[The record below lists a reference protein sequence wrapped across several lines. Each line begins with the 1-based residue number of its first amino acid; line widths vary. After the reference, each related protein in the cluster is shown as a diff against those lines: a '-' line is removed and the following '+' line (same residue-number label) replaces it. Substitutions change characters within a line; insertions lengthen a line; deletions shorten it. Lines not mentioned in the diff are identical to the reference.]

1 MSGQEGDK
9 IPVGKT
15 IAFPID
21 LAPKVALVKP
31 ATDGKP
37 QTQQTFRTIGQPP
50 MRLIAGAVQTSGTA
64 QIIQTHLMPQ
74 AMIKQVDTSGRTQIT
89 ALPARSL
96 SQTSITVTRTQ
107 TPTTYVPRG
116 VTTVTNMAVTRAVA
130 PNPRTPTP
138 PAANIS
144 STFVR
149 SSAPPRTPSPAAT
162 VISPVQGATTWMSG
176 TGAVQVQVPA
186 QLIRASISQPP
197 RPPRMLT
204 PGSVPSS
211 VSTTATNT
219 LTANVVAASPNAS
232 GQSVSASQTVNVSG
246 ASQQQIFATLAAV
259 QCAPRQQTAT
269 LVYSN
274 VSNPQQQFPGQR
286 LAVATSLGGPRQV
299 RPIQLNTARLSAAG
313 IGVRVSAANISI
325 RAPSVPVLAPSSVL
339 TTIPTAVQARTSQA
353 AAGAGLT
360 ATGTLP
366 ATRIIQVQQPP
377 TGGTAQVINAS
388 RLTGN
393 LMTLHPV
400 IMNTPT
406 GTQRGTAATSLGTGK
421 VQPSLTITQLGKL
434 PPQSGTQGTQAP
446 ALAQVSGTQ
455 SGHHTVSGGMALTSQ
470 TNQGNQS
477 IAQIVSVNQQGA
489 ITGQAHQLVAVN
501 QQQILTAT
509 QNPNSGG
516 PTVVPLAIATRPGSN
531 VLAAGGQQGQGP
543 TVQQVVSSQA
553 GGLVRTSVPG
563 IGVSSAASVSGT
575 PVNQLVTVPPIAK
588 VLPQQQQQ
596 QQQVS
601 SAEVP
606 SVFIQRPASSAGVTP
621 SATVP
626 GTVTGVQLALTSS
639 SSGTVTSLSYSAAGG
654 SFAVVGG
661 NRQIHGLVP
670 STSGAGGQ
678 VTSVQTVPVR
688 FQPQLIVDSST
699 PGQPQHQIITMTQP
713 PSSMQQQHMIIPV
726 PAKLAPSTSPRP
738 SILRKRDN
746 EGVCLQPKGVK
757 NLVPI
762 LQSMGGNKSVT
773 AAVAGEPE
781 KEKEVKMLEQPAS
794 PRPPSTD
801 GSTTVSATSSPG
813 LEQQQQQQ
821 MPDPE
826 EISMALRVQSEL
838 AYTTMSAAFA
848 SVDSRSVNQQNNT
861 NEAAAEASP
870 RKKPRK
876 QQLEATTSQPAEQT
890 KPPQAPP
897 QTQVNNKENNNQ
909 AEVTIKKPRTCSLLE
924 TYKQNWKAANNHFQ
938 RYSDVKPREERRPSV
953 MDLANQAHVLQ
964 KVNGWKIYHLSA
976 QMEDLCE
983 LESQVYD
990 KLSSML
996 QVMEAHEQSPDVDRV
1011 NDLLK
1016 GNMQRSKVI
1025 IDGVNEAR
1033 GQIMKI
1039 FDHKSHVSDIIHRC
1053 ASKRNFKKREK
1064 T

>member
-31 ATDGKP
+31 DGKT
-37 QTQQTFRTIGQPP
+37 QTQQTFRAIGQPQ

-89 ALPARSL
+89 ALPARSI

-107 TPTTYVPRG
+107 TPTTYIPRG
-116 VTTVTNMAVTRAVA
+116 VTTVTNMAGTRAVA
-130 PNPRTPTP
+130 SNPRTPTP
-138 PAANIS
+138 PGSIS
-144 STFVR
+144 SAFVR
-149 SSAPPRTPSPAAT
+149 STAPPRTPSPAAT
-162 VISPVQGATTWMSG
+162 VISPVQGATTWMPG

-186 QLIRASISQPP
+186 QLIRASIQSP
-197 RPPRMLT
+197 RPQRLLA
-204 PGSVPSS
+204 PGSGVNTI
-211 VSTTATNT
+211 STTAGGTI
-219 LTANVVAASPNAS
+219 TANVVAASPTVQGGA
-232 GQSVSASQTVNVSG
+232 GQTVNSSQTGSVGVSG

-299 RPIQLNTARLSAAG
+299 RPIQLSSARLSAAG
-313 IGVRVSAANISI
+313 LGVRVTTANISI

-353 AAGAGLT
+353 SAGAGLP
-360 ATGTLP
+360 G
-366 ATRIIQVQQPP
+366 TRIIQVQQPP
-377 TGGTAQVINAS
+377 TGGTAQVINAG
-388 RLTGN
+388 RLAGN

-400 IMNTPT
+400 IMNTPA
-406 GTQRGTAATSLGTGK
+406 GSQRTAATSLGGGK
-421 VQPSLTITQLGKL
+421 VQPSLTITHVGKL
-434 PPQSGTQGTQAP
+434 PQQAGGQQQAP
-446 ALAQVSGTQ
+446 ALVQTSVTGQGQLS
-455 SGHHTVSGGMALTSQ
+455 TSQ
-470 TNQGNQS
+470 AAGTPS

-509 QNPNSGG
+509 QNTSSGG
-516 PTVVPLAIATRPGSN
+516 TTVVPLAIATRPG
-531 VLAAGGQQGQGP
+531 QP
-543 TVQQVVSSQA
+543 VVSGNQA
-553 GGLVRTSVPG
+553 GIVRTSLAG
-563 IGVSSAASVSGT
+563 ISSSGPSGVSQV
-575 PVNQLVTVPPIAK
+575 VTVPPIAK
-588 VLPQQQQQ
+588 VIPQQQTTGT
-596 QQQVS
+596 
-601 SAEVP
+601 AEM
-606 SVFIQRPASSAGVTP
+606 SGVFIQRSVASSV
-621 SATVP
+621 
-626 GTVTGVQLALTSS
+626 GTGGNTGGVQLALTSGT
-639 SSGTVTSLSYSAAGG
+639 SGSVTSLSYSSATGG

-670 STSGAGGQ
+670 SSSGSGQ
-678 VTSVQTVPVR
+678 VPVR
-688 FQPQLIVDSST
+688 FQSQLIVDSSS
-699 PGQPQHQIITMTQP
+699 PGQATHQIITMTQP
-713 PSSMQQQHMIIPV
+713 PLNAQQQHMLIPV
-726 PAKLAPSTSPRP
+726 PAKLAPVTSPRP

-746 EGVCLQPKGVK
+746 EGITIAPKGVK

-762 LQSMGGNKSVT
+762 LQSMG
-773 AAVAGEPE
+773 AAPKASPVPTIQSECVEMELKLA
-781 KEKEVKMLEQPAS
+781 QPTS

-821 MPDPE
+821 QQMPDHEELTLAIRAQSDLPYGGAFIKSETPE
-826 EISMALRVQSEL
+826 PGEI
-838 AYTTMSAAFA
+838 T
-848 SVDSRSVNQQNNT
+848 
-861 NEAAAEASP
+861 P
-870 RKKPRK
+870 RKRPRK
-876 QQLEATTSQPAEQT
+876 QQIEASAVKVEPKIT
-890 KPPQAPP
+890 
-897 QTQVNNKENNNQ
+897 
-909 AEVTIKKPRTCSLLE
+909 EVTIKKPRTCSLLE

-938 RYSDVKPREERRPSV
+938 RYSDVKPREERRPTV

-990 KLSSML
+990 KLSTML
-996 QVMEAHEQSPDVDRV
+996 HVMEAHEQSGDVDRV

>member
-31 ATDGKP
+31 ASDGKP
-37 QTQQTFRTIGQPP
+37 QTQQTFRTIGQPQ

-116 VTTVTNMAVTRAVA
+116 VTTVTNMAGARAVTA
-130 PNPRTPTP
+130 NPRTPTP

-186 QLIRASISQPP
+186 QLIRASISQTP
-197 RPPRMLT
+197 RPPRMMT
-204 PGSVPSS
+204 PSGGPAT
-211 VSTTATNT
+211 VSTTAGQTI
-219 LTANVVAASPNAS
+219 TANVVAASPA
-232 GQSVSASQTVNVSG
+232 GQAGTVQSSSSNVVVSQ
-246 ASQQQIFATLAAV
+246 SQQQIFATLAAV

-299 RPIQLNTARLSAAG
+299 RPIQLSNARLSAAG

-353 AAGAGLT
+353 
-360 ATGTLP
+360 TGGTGLP

-377 TGGTAQVINAS
+377 SGGTAQVINAS

-406 GTQRGTAATSLGTGK
+406 GTQRGATTNLGSGK
-421 VQPSLTITQLGKL
+421 VQPSLTITHVGKL
-434 PPQSGTQGTQAP
+434 PPQSGATGQPAP

-455 SGHHTVSGGMALTSQ
+455 TAQIQQQSHHAVSGGQQ
-470 TNQGNQS
+470 TAPGSQS
-477 IAQIVSVNQQGA
+477 IAQIVSVNQQG
-489 ITGQAHQLVAVN
+489 QPHQLVTVN
-501 QQQILTAT
+501 QQQILTAA
-509 QNPNSGG
+509 QNQSAGG
-516 PTVVPLAIATRPGSN
+516 TTVVPLAIATRPTGIQGTQVAPS
-531 VLAAGGQQGQGP
+531 AGM
-543 TVQQVVSSQA
+543 
-553 GGLVRTSVPG
+553 VRTNVPG
-563 IGVSSAASVSGT
+563 IGVSSAPSTA
-575 PVNQLVTVPPIAK
+575 VNQVVSVPPIAK
-588 VLPQQQQQ
+588 VLPQQQS
-596 QQQVS
+596 VS
-601 SAEVP
+601 SSE
-606 SVFIQRPASSAGVTP
+606 VFIQRPAVST
-621 SATVP
+621 SATAA
-626 GTVTGVQLALTSS
+626 GVQLAITSTPSS
-639 SSGTVTSLSYSAAGG
+639 SVTSLSYSSATGG

-670 STSGAGGQ
+670 TTSAGQ
-678 VTSVQTVPVR
+678 ATSVQTVPVR
-688 FQPQLIVDSST
+688 FQPQLIVDNST
-699 PGQPQHQIITMTQP
+699 AGQASHQIITMTQP
-713 PSSMQQQHMIIPV
+713 TSTAQQHMLIPV
-726 PAKLAPSTSPRP
+726 PAKLAPTTSPRP

-746 EGVCLQPKGVK
+746 EGACVAPKGVK

-762 LQSMGGNKSVT
+762 LQSMGKASPASVE
-773 AAVAGEPE
+773 VE
-781 KEKEVKMLEQPAS
+781 KELKLEQPPS
-794 PRPPSTD
+794 PRPPSSD

-813 LEQQQQQQ
+813 LEQQQQQ

-826 EISMALRVQSEL
+826 ELSMALRAQSEL
-838 AYTTMSAAFA
+838 AYTSMSAAFGA
-848 SVDSRSVNQQNNT
+848 AVQQN
-861 NEAAAEASP
+861 AASDVIEITP

-876 QQLEATTSQPAEQT
+876 QQLEVSNTAQAEA
-890 KPPQAPP
+890 KMPV
-897 QTQVNNKENNNQ
+897 QVNNKENSQ
-909 AEVTIKKPRTCSLLE
+909 STEVTIKKPRACSLLE

>member
-31 ATDGKP
+31 ATDGKT
-37 QTQQTFRTIGQPP
+37 QTQQTFRTIGQPQ

-64 QIIQTHLMPQ
+64 QIIQTHLMPPQ

-89 ALPARSL
+89 ALPARSI

-116 VTTVTNMAVTRAVA
+116 VTTVTNMAGARAVA
-130 PNPRTPTP
+130 TNPRTPTP
-138 PAANIS
+138 PGAQIS

-149 SSAPPRTPSPAAT
+149 STAPPRTPSPAAT
-162 VISPVQGATTWMSG
+162 VISPAVQGAATWMSG
-176 TGAVQVQVPA
+176 TVQVPA
-186 QLIRASISQPP
+186 QLIRASISQAP
-197 RPPRMLT
+197 RPQRMLT
-204 PGSVPSS
+204 PGTSS
-211 VSTTATNT
+211 VTTTAGATI
-219 LTANVVAASPNAS
+219 TANVVAASPAGQS
-232 GQSVSASQTVNVSG
+232 GQATTGAQTVSG

-269 LVYSN
+269 LVYSS

-299 RPIQLNTARLSAAG
+299 RPIQLSNARLSAAG

-339 TTIPTAVQARTSQA
+339 TTIPTQARTSQTT
-353 AAGAGLT
+353 GGGLT

-377 TGGTAQVINAS
+377 TGGTAQVISAS
-388 RLTGN
+388 RLAGN

-406 GTQRGTAATSLGTGK
+406 GTQRSATATNLGTGK
-421 VQPSLTITQLGKL
+421 VQPSLTITHVGKL
-434 PPQSGTQGTQAP
+434 PSQGATQATGSAAP

-455 SGHHTVSGGMALTSQ
+455 TGQLQSQTHHTVSGGMGGMGSQ
-470 TNQGNQS
+470 TAGSQS

-501 QQQILTAT
+501 QQQLLTAT
-509 QNPNSGG
+509 QNPSSGA
-516 PTVVPLAIATRPGSN
+516 TVVPLAIAARPG
-531 VLAAGGQQGQGP
+531 AGQTAVTP
-543 TVQQVVSSQA
+543 VQQQVSSQA
-553 GGLVRTSVPG
+553 AIVRTSVPG
-563 IGVSSAASVSGT
+563 ISVSSGNVVSQ
-575 PVNQLVTVPPIAK
+575 VVSVPPIAK
-588 VLPQQQQQ
+588 VLPQQQSTE
-596 QQQVS
+596 VS
-601 SAEVP
+601 G
-606 SVFIQRPASSAGVTP
+606 VFIQQRPATSGCATPVSAAVTV
-621 SATVP
+621 S
-626 GTVTGVQLALTSS
+626 GMQLALTSS
-639 SSGTVTSLSYSAAGG
+639 ASGTATSISYSSAGG

-670 STSGAGGQ
+670 STSGTQAQ
-678 VTSVQTVPVR
+678 TAAVQTVPVR
-688 FQPQLIVDSST
+688 FQPNMPQLIVDSST
-699 PGQPQHQIITMTQP
+699 AGQQGTHQIITMTQP
-713 PSSMQQQHMIIPV
+713 TSNVSQQQPQQQQHMIIPM
-726 PAKLAPSTSPRP
+726 PAKLAPASPRP
-738 SILRKRDN
+738 SILRKRDS
-746 EGVCLQPKGVK
+746 EGLCVAPKGVK

-762 LQSMGGNKSVT
+762 LQSMGKAPTPVP
-773 AAVAGEPE
+773 EPE
-781 KEKEVKMLEQPAS
+781 KEIKMDMPS
-794 PRPPSTD
+794 PPRPPSTD

-813 LEQQQQQQ
+813 LEQQQQ

-848 SVDSRSVNQQNNT
+848 ASTSAAQAT
-861 NEAAAEASP
+861 EAPEVEVTP

-876 QQLEATTSQPAEQT
+876 QQIDSGTDAAPQPEAPKATMP
-890 KPPQAPP
+890 
-897 QTQVNNKENNNQ
+897 QVNNKENNNQ
-909 AEVTIKKPRTCSLLE
+909 MQEVTIKKPRTCSLLE

-996 QVMEAHEQSPDVDRV
+996 QVMEAHEQNPDVDRV